1 MLHMTVNVN
10 IWSDSVTS
18 KPYKFVISPAATRSG
33 YWWLRSRRWS
43 CPACP
48 DERNAGARWTTRSPR
63 CGKSWKPSSACHRS
77 AVTWHLAARSNLSCS
92 NTLWS
97 ETTERG
103 RDGDRKW
110 QRNGWEACQHKQH
123 KPRQRWASF
132 MQVSGKML
140 CVMGECEAHAGESR
154 QCLKRA
160 VMDSLRDTDGTV
172 KWAKLWMKHW
182 HLHHF
187 ND

>member
-1 MLHMTVNVN
+1 MSHMTVNVN

-18 KPYKFVISPAATRSG
+18 QPYKFVISPAATRSG
-33 YWWLRSRRWS
+33 YWWLLSRRWS

-63 CGKSWKPSSACHRS
+63 CGKCWKLSSACHRS
-77 AVTWHLAARSNLSCS
+77 AVTWYLAARSNLSCS

-103 RDGDRKW
+103 RGRDRKW
-110 QRNGWEACQHKQH
+110 QRDGWEACQHKRH
-123 KPRQRWASF
+123 KPHQRWASF

-140 CVMGECEAHAGESR
+140 CVMVCVWSACGRELAVCEACCDR
-154 QCLKRA
+154 QPERQ
-160 VMDSLRDTDGTV
+160 
-172 KWAKLWMKHW
+172 WMKHW

-187 ND
+187 SD